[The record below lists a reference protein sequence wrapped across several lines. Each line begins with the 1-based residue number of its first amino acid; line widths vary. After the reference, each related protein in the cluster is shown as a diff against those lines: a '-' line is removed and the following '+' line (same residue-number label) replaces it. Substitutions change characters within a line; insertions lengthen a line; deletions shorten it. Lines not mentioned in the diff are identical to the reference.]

1 MGILNSIFSKIFP
14 SAQAA
19 VGNVTDAVKNQV
31 NNITGNNKDTAS
43 TSQDQNQQSQQNQQN
58 QTNQQSTGNQTSAS
72 NVDVMA
78 ILEDLAK
85 KFPEKLNWKTSI
97 VDLLKLLGLDNSLD
111 ARKKLAK
118 ELDYTGSTDDTA
130 AMNTWLIKAV
140 MKKIAEKGGNVAHL
154 FS

>member
-43 TSQDQNQQSQQNQQN
+43 TGQDQQNQQNQQN
-58 QTNQQSTGNQTSAS
+58 QTNQQSTGNQTSVS

>member
-31 NNITGNNKDTAS
+31 NNITDNNKDTAS
-43 TSQDQNQQSQQNQQN
+43 TGQDQQNQQNQQN

>member
-43 TSQDQNQQSQQNQQN
+43 TGQDQQNQQNQQN

-140 MKKIAEKGGNVAHL
+140 MKKIAEKGGNVTHL

>member
-43 TSQDQNQQSQQNQQN
+43 TGQDQQNQQNQQN

-78 ILEDLAK
+78 ILEGLAK

-140 MKKIAEKGGNVAHL
+140 MKKIAEKGGNVTHL

>member
-43 TSQDQNQQSQQNQQN
+43 TGQDQQNQQNQQN
-58 QTNQQSTGNQTSAS
+58 QTNQQSTGNQTPAS

-78 ILEDLAK
+78 ILEGLAK

-140 MKKIAEKGGNVAHL
+140 MKKIAEKGGNVTHL